1 MSLDCDIISSAI
13 MEPAVQVENLVKRFG
28 SFTAVDG
35 VTFSVERGEVFG
47 ILGPNGAGK
56 TTTLEII
63 ESLQKPT
70 EGRVSV
76 LGLDVQSDAAK
87 VKTRIGVQLQAS
99 AYYDYLN
106 LKEILALFGSFYPSK
121 VSPGSLLD
129 QVGLSDK
136 SASRMSE
143 LSGGQRQR
151 FGVAASLVNNP
162 ELVVLD
168 EPTTGLDP
176 QARRNLWGLIR
187 EVNGRG
193 VTVVL
198 TTHYMEEAETLCSR
212 LAIMDHGRIL
222 ALDTPRNLINQ
233 LKASY
238 AVKLTLDKPM
248 TVAQLESL
256 NGGVELVQSEE
267 QSEEATG
274 EAAKSENTYLLRLAN
289 SPTALR
295 AMLDEIDKA
304 GLGLENL
311 QITPVTLEDVFL
323 ELTGSELRD

>member
-1 MSLDCDIISSAI
+1 

-35 VTFSVERGEVFG
+35 VTFAVERGEVFG

-76 LGLDVQSDAAK
+76 LGLDVQSNAAE
-87 VKTRIGVQLQAS
+87 VKAQIGVQLQAS

-106 LKEILALFGSFYPSK
+106 LKEILALLGSFYPSRAK
-121 VSPGSLLD
+121 PEALLE
-129 QVGLSDK
+129 QVGLADK
-136 SASRMSE
+136 SASRMAE

-151 FGVAASLVNNP
+151 FAVAASLVNNP
-162 ELVVLD
+162 KLMILD

-176 QARRNLWGLIR
+176 QARRNVWGLIR
-187 EVNGRG
+187 EANQRG

-198 TTHYMEEAETLCSR
+198 TTHYMDEAESLCGR
-212 LAIMDHGRIL
+212 LAIMDHGKIL

-233 LKASY
+233 LEASY
-238 AVKLTLDKPM
+238 SVKLTMDQPM
-248 TVAQLESL
+248 TLAQLETL
-256 NGGVELVQSEE
+256 NGGVEVVQSGE
-267 QSEEATG
+267 QDG
-274 EAAKSENTYLLRLAN
+274 EDPGTENTYLLRLAN
-289 SPTALR
+289 SPSALR
-295 AMLDEIDKA
+295 AMLDEIAKA

-323 ELTGSELRD
+323 ELTGNELRD